1 MELLSDSTD
10 DEKSAFQI
18 NEKFANQFQ
27 QRERLKELRR
37 AKDVSLDN
45 EDNDEQDSESESEDD
60 DAELLSDKVDIKIFE
75 TIAKLRK
82 KDPKIYDKSVVW
94 FENSTNSDDENSENN
109 QKQPKVSKQKKYKD
123 ILREQLLNQV
133 DGENHEEDED
143 NHGRNDSWNVKS
155 TKLNYDQEQE
165 QIRRSFLETVNTLD
179 ESDLFATDPNA
190 QKKLRKKGKDDSD
203 RLINVISEVEN
214 LAPVKDESEDFLN
227 NYMKNKLWKAL
238 PFKNKSLSM
247 NDEEEEEEVDYEED
261 EEELDVADLFESK
274 YNFRFEEL
282 QDNNKEQNMQ
292 VIGHSRNVEGSLRR
306 VDERR
311 KLQREQRLERKE
323 KERRQKE
330 AELRRL
336 KNLKREEVRTLLSTF
351 FLIQYELLSTLYI
364 YAAARASEENWR
376 CWWIK
381 KSWIHR

>member
-1 MELLSDSTD
+1 MELLSDSSD

-94 FENSTNSDDENSENN
+94 FENSTNSDDENSENS

-123 ILREQLLNQV
+123 VLREQLLNQV

-165 QIRRSFLETVNTLD
+165 QIRRSFLETANTLD

-227 NYMKNKLWKAL
+227 NYMKNKLWKAM
-238 PFKNKSLSM
+238 PFKNKSLSV
-247 NDEEEEEEVDYEED
+247 NDEEEEEVDYEED

-336 KNLKREEVRTLLSTF
+336 KNLKREEVKHYCQHVFSSSMNCFLLH
-351 FLIQYELLSTLYI
+351 I
-364 YAAARASEENWR
+364 YVAARAAEENWR